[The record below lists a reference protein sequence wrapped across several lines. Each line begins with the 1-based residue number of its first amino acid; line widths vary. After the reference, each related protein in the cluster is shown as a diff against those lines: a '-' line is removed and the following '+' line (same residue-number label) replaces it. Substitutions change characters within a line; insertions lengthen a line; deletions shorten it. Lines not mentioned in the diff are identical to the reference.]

1 MKKTFKSLTALL
13 IAILVATIL
22 TGCDMSTTETA
33 NQEKFTLVE
42 VSNAYYD
49 GYVAYYI
56 EGTIKNNTEKSYSY
70 VQVTFNLYDKDGVQL
85 GTALANI
92 NNLEA
97 NGTWKFKAIGTGEGS
112 QVASYKLVEITG
124 W

>member
-49 GYVAYYI
+49 G
-56 EGTIKNNTEKSYSY
+56 
-70 VQVTFNLYDKDGVQL
+70 
-85 GTALANI
+85 
-92 NNLEA
+92 
-97 NGTWKFKAIGTGEGS
+97 
-112 QVASYKLVEITG
+112 
-124 W
+124 